1 MPKKKMT
8 FETVAEIARKL
19 PGVTQGL
26 MFGKGAVKVNGKLL
40 ACVPSHK
47 SAEPDSLA
55 LPMDPEDRAAL
66 LEAAPEIYYAPEH
79 YVNYPM
85 VLVRLPLVDAGTLR
99 DLLGMAYKF
108 VQRHDGSPRRRQQT
122 GRRA

>member
-1 MPKKKMT
+1 MPKKMT

-19 PGVTQGL
+19 PGVNEGL

-47 SAEPDSLA
+47 SAEPESVA

-66 LEAAPEIYYAPEH
+66 IEAAPEIYYAPEH
-79 YVNYPM
+79 YLNYPM

-99 DLLGMAYKF
+99 DLLGMAYRF
-108 VQRHDGSPRRRQQT
+108 VQRHEGSPRRRKRT